1 MVRDV
6 GHDELSNED
15 RAAPPESMRKLVEK
29 PDGRGLARQLDDPL
43 SLRAQF
49 RTCFGL
55 GGFIGGRGGAKRR
68 QTLWWA
74 GQVKHGRSATGLLIP
89 SLALSTTKGFAKNGW
104 NVLFESVSGG

>member
-55 GGFIGGRGGAKRR
+55 GGFIGATQGESLLRRIDLVLGEGAKYL
-68 QTLWWA
+68 TNTPNLC
-74 GQVKHGRSATGLLIP
+74 
-89 SLALSTTKGFAKNGW
+89 N
-104 NVLFESVSGG
+104 

>member
-55 GGFIGGRGGAKRR
+55 GRFIEGREGWFSAQFDIYSIPTELNRTRWHGGRWFCGAYI
-68 QTLWWA
+68 
-74 GQVKHGRSATGLLIP
+74 GLLTSSQSAIHRRIWP
-89 SLALSTTKGFAKNGW
+89 
-104 NVLFESVSGG
+104 

>member
-55 GGFIGGRGGAKRR
+55 GGFIEGMEDVPPALCLHFWRRLLSGSAAFLVRR
-68 QTLWWA
+68 Q
-74 GQVKHGRSATGLLIP
+74 VR
-89 SLALSTTKGFAKNGW
+89 
-104 NVLFESVSGG
+104 